1 MRTTILTRVSLLDLT
16 SKGMRDKLRTI
27 ADSEDGE
34 ASHEPIEVYLEGL
47 RVVNGIRRATEND
60 SDDVAVVLWV
70 LVVR

>member
-1 MRTTILTRVSLLDLT
+1 MGTTILTRFCLLDLT
-16 SKGMRDKLRTI
+16 SECVRNELSTI
-27 ADSEDGE
+27 ADAKNGE